1 MIIKRGFEYIIQ
13 DAKPNET
20 DVGIEKLE
28 TNTNGFPYGDYYL
41 DIPELY
47 HLETDKEKWEFS
59 PIWWYRAVMYVG
71 EDLVRKVGEW
81 KRNVPL
87 VTTGTIDKYIA
98 FGSVVWLEMNG
109 TVTDQGGSEV
119 QKVGARI
126 YYDFSGKLIDLGY
139 YNNPSSGWNIEG
151 ELIEHVITDKQ
162 STITDIYWTG
172 TFYKDVFQDY
182 QLDNFKQAIGGGTY
196 GEGLFGELLPDT
208 EYRVMALAKNKA
220 GTSCGQEVAI
230 RTLPA
235 MDWFIDESVTHLG
248 DYLYKLTVS
257 WGDTPFPI
265 KRVGIKKGRT
275 KSCNEIHLF
284 QDGSFSNGGSLEFVV
299 ELLPDSTYYDMPYVV
314 WNVLGE
320 EVIKYGEEDW
330 LESSY
335 VFPSKWI
342 ILTPPLKQEDSE
354 TDPYRKK
361 TIHGQGGSPSYSYRE
376 IIKEIYCENESDQ
389 SLIDYYGRR
398 RSCKVVNHLIQNHND
413 CKLIVTDY
421 LRKYETLKLKVAVST
436 DVLIPFEQE
445 DYIVLGSAKYPYQ
458 KTGEGK
464 IPFNTGIR
472 PQPFILAKVRKT
484 DISYQSEEAILNL
497 ELEV

>member
-182 QLDNFKQAIGGGTY
+182 QLDNFKQAIGAGHTGKDYSGT
-196 GEGLFGELLPDT
+196 FTIPNT
-208 EYRVMALAKNKA
+208 E
-220 GTSCGQEVAI
+220 
-230 RTLPA
+230 
-235 MDWFIDESVTHLG
+235 
-248 DYLYKLTVS
+248 
-257 WGDTPFPI
+257 
-265 KRVGIKKGRT
+265 
-275 KSCNEIHLF
+275 
-284 QDGSFSNGGSLEFVV
+284 
-299 ELLPDSTYYDMPYVV
+299 
-314 WNVLGE
+314 
-320 EVIKYGEEDW
+320 
-330 LESSY
+330 
-335 VFPSKWI
+335 
-342 ILTPPLKQEDSE
+342 
-354 TDPYRKK
+354 
-361 TIHGQGGSPSYSYRE
+361 
-376 IIKEIYCENESDQ
+376 
-389 SLIDYYGRR
+389 
-398 RSCKVVNHLIQNHND
+398 
-413 CKLIVTDY
+413 
-421 LRKYETLKLKVAVST
+421 
-436 DVLIPFEQE
+436 
-445 DYIVLGSAKYPYQ
+445 
-458 KTGEGK
+458 
-464 IPFNTGIR
+464 
-472 PQPFILAKVRKT
+472 
-484 DISYQSEEAILNL
+484 
-497 ELEV
+497 